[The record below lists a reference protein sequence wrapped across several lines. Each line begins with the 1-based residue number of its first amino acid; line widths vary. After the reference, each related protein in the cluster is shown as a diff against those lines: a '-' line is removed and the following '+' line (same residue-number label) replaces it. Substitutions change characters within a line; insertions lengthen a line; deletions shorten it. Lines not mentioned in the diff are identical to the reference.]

1 MPYRRRARAFAAL
14 AAPLVL
20 GAAALTTAPAASA
33 APAAWQPD
41 QPSWGMVTQND
52 VPITMRDGVVLRA
65 NVGIP
70 VPQGATAPDPSL
82 HFPVLI
88 EQTPYRKDGGL
99 FTVDPYFVQRGFAM
113 VVVDVRGTGSSQGEW
128 QSFYGPEQEDGPQI
142 VRWAAHQP
150 WANGRAGLMG
160 ASYLAINQLLTM
172 EQPDA
177 PSEVKA
183 IFPVVPM
190 SDGYRDVTYHGG
202 NLDSAFIPPWLG
214 LVTGLGAPPGNQ
226 TTDGNPSDAVDG
238 VSVAVNHVYNVTQFQ
253 VPTTVDATTGGTKA
267 YDGAYYQSI
276 SPIWRIKNV
285 HVPTF
290 VVGGEFDIFQR
301 GEPLLYNALDV
312 PAKRLII
319 GPWIHLEGSTAS
331 TLPADGIPDLKTLQL
346 QWFDQYV
353 KGEQTGE
360 DAQPRVFQY
369 ELKGTDAS
377 HFVPSQSYPVGPL
390 DPQNLYLEP
399 GTSGSATSLN
409 DGVLG
414 AAPPSAAGSDPLPY
428 VPTGTPCSR
437 TTFQWGDASATQ
449 AGVGNAPCETDE
461 RPNEVQELTYTTP
474 ALSSPV
480 TVNGPINV
488 HLVASSVDGQN
499 MPFTVRLTDVAPD
512 GTSTQISAG
521 WLLASMRATQDQSP
535 VTLRVDGTLLR
546 VFHPFTP
553 ATEQTSIPSTP
564 TAYDI
569 EVFPTFATFQ
579 PGHRIRLDVGTG
591 DSPHMTLSA
600 PHTAQS
606 AGAVFMVDRNPDN
619 PSYVSLPVVAAA
631 RGGAGVAPALQPASS
646 GGPTTTPV
654 TAASALPDTAAANGA
669 SWPVAALLAA
679 AGIALGGLRRRSRG
693 ARMRDDV
700 RSRAAA
706 GASVRD

>member
-1 MPYRRRARAFAAL
+1 MSHRRCARLAAAL
-14 AAPLVL
+14 AVPFACLAALGTAPN
-20 GAAALTTAPAASA
+20 AAAAP
-33 APAAWQPD
+33 AWQPD
-41 QPSWGMVTQND
+41 QPSWDMVTQKD
-52 VPITMRDGVVLRA
+52 VPVTMRDGVVLRA

-70 VPQGATAPDPSL
+70 VPKGATAPDPSL

-99 FTVDPYFVQRGFAM
+99 FTVDSYFVQRGFAM
-113 VVVDVRGTGSSQGEW
+113 VVIDVRGTGSSQGNW
-128 QSFYGPEQEDGPQI
+128 QSFYGPEQEDGPEI

-202 NLDSAFIPPWLG
+202 NLDFAFIPPWLS
-214 LVTGLGAPPGNQ
+214 LVTALGAPPGDQ
-226 TTDGNPSDAVDG
+226 TTDGNPADFVDG
-238 VSVAVNHVYNVTQFQ
+238 VSVAANHVGNIASFQ
-253 VPTTVDATTGGTKA
+253 APTTVDSTTGGTKA
-267 YDGAYYQSI
+267 YDGDYYQSI
-276 SPIWRIKNV
+276 SPIRRIRNV

-319 GPWIHLEGSTAS
+319 GPWIHLQGSTAS
-331 TLPADGIPDLKTLQL
+331 SLPADGIADLKTLEL
-346 QWFDQYV
+346 QWFDQYL
-353 KGEQTGE
+353 KGVETGE
-360 DAQPRVFQY
+360 NAAPRVYQY

-377 HFVPSQSYPVGPL
+377 HFVPSQSYPVGRIA
-390 DPQNLYLEP
+390 PQNLYLQQ
-399 GTSGSATSLN
+399 GSSGSAHSLN

-414 AAPPSAAGSDPLPY
+414 PVAPTIKGSDELPY

-437 TTFQWGDASATQ
+437 TTFQWGDASAAQ
-449 AGVGNAPCETDE
+449 AGIGNAPCETDE
-461 RPNEVQELTYTTP
+461 RANEVQELTYTTN
-474 ALSSPV
+474 ALGAPL
-480 TVNGPINV
+480 TINGPINV
-488 HLVASSVDGQN
+488 HLVAESVDGQN

-521 WLLASMRATQDQSP
+521 WLLASMRATAESP
-535 VTLRVDGTLLR
+535 VTLRVDNTLLR
-546 VFHPFTP
+546 VFHPFTQAAELPVP
-553 ATEQTSIPSTP
+553 AAP

-579 PGHRIRLDVGTG
+579 AGHRVRLDVGTG
-591 DSPHMTLSA
+591 DAPHMALSA
-600 PHTAQS
+600 PHQAQS
-606 AGAVFMVDRNPDN
+606 AGAVFLVDRDPAN

-631 RGGAGVAPALQPASS
+631 GGGHVSPALQPAST
-646 GGPTTTPV
+646 GGTPSPATV
-654 TAASALPDTAAANGA
+654 GLPNTAAASAAPWATAG
-669 SWPVAALLAA
+669 LLAGVSVA
-679 AGIALGGLRRRSRG
+679 IALRGRRR
-693 ARMRDDV
+693 
-700 RSRAAA
+700 RAC
-706 GASVRD
+706 GTG

>member
-1 MPYRRRARAFAAL
+1 MPTARPRRLAHLAALSIPLLALAGAAL
-14 AAPLVL
+14 AVAPSRAT
-20 GAAALTTAPAASA
+20 AATSWTPEPA
-33 APAAWQPD
+33 
-41 QPSWGMVTQND
+41 SWDSVTEND
-52 VPITMRDGVVLRA
+52 VPLTMKDGTVLRA

-70 VPQGATAPDPSL
+70 VPKGSGATAPVPGL
-82 HFPVLI
+82 QFPVLI

-99 FTVDPYFVQRGFAM
+99 FTVDPYFVTRGYAF
-113 VVVDVRGTGSSQGEW
+113 VVVDVRGTGSSQGNW
-128 QSFYGPEQEDGPQI
+128 QSFYGAEQQDGPQI

-150 WANGRAGLMG
+150 WANGRAGLLG

-202 NLDSAFIPPWLG
+202 NLDAAFIVPWLG

-226 TTDGNPSDAVDG
+226 TTDGNPADFMDG
-238 VSVAVNHVYNVTQFQ
+238 VAVAAQHIGNVASFQ
-253 VPTTVDATTGGTKA
+253 VPTTLDATTGGTKA
-267 YDGAYYQSI
+267 YDGPYYQSI
-276 SPIWRIKNV
+276 SPIWRIKNI

-301 GEPLLYNALDV
+301 GEPLIYNALDV

-353 KGEQTGE
+353 KGIDTGE
-360 DAQPRVFQY
+360 AQQPRVEQY
-369 ELKGTDAS
+369 EIMGTQPS
-377 HFVPSQSYPVGPL
+377 HFVASSSYPIAPL
-390 DPQNLYLEP
+390 APRNLYLQAGP
-399 GTSGSATSLN
+399 SGSAHSLN

-414 AAPPSAAGSDPLPY
+414 DAPPSAAGSDPLPY

-437 TTFQWGDASATQ
+437 TTFQWGDASPTQ
-449 AGVGNAPCETDE
+449 VSIGNAPCETDE
-461 RPNEVQELTYTTP
+461 RPNEVQELTYTTAP
-474 ALSSPV
+474 LASAV

-488 HLVASSVDGQN
+488 HLVAESPLQRN
-499 MPFTVRLTDVAPD
+499 MPFTVRVTDVAPD
-512 GTSTQISAG
+512 GTSTQLSAG
-521 WLLASMRATQDQSP
+521 WLLASERATAPSP
-535 VTLRVDGTLLR
+535 VTLTVDGTLLR

-553 ATEQTSIPSTP
+553 DTEQPVAAAPTP
-564 TAYDI
+564 YDI

-591 DSPHMTLSA
+591 DMPHMLLNA

-606 AGAVFMVDRNPDN
+606 AGAVFLVDRNPAN
-619 PSYVSLPVVAAA
+619 PSYVSLPVVSSQPQG
-631 RGGAGVAPALQPASS
+631 RVAGSSTPSAVQPASPS
-646 GGPTTTPV
+646 TATLTSLPNTSSDGEGAGRGLAIGG
-654 TAASALPDTAAANGA
+654 L
-669 SWPVAALLAA
+669 ALLM
-679 AGIALGGLRRRSRG
+679 LG
-693 ARMRDDV
+693 AV
-700 RSRAAA
+700 RIRRAA
-706 GASVRD
+706 R